1 MPEHNS
7 FPMRAALRCKC
18 PRCGEGPLFEGF
30 LKLAPACDRCG
41 LDYKFIDAGDGPAVF
56 VVLLAGCLVLG
67 GALWVE
73 VTYEPPFWVHLV
85 IFLPL
90 TVAVCLGM
98 LRPFKSAMVALQYHN
113 KAEEGRLDR

>member
-1 MPEHNS
+1 MPEQTP
-7 FPMRAALRCKC
+7 FPMRAALLCKC
-18 PRCGEGPLFEGF
+18 PRCGQGRLFDGF
-30 LKLAPACDRCG
+30 LTLAPACDRCG

-56 VVLLAGCLVLG
+56 VILLAGFLVLG
-67 GALWVE
+67 LALWVE
-73 VTYEPPFWVHLV
+73 VTYEPPFWVHLA

-113 KAEEGRLDR
+113 HAEEGRLDR